1 MCLSAADTFSE
12 PSQNSNKELSVK
24 TVNDFFPKGTRTKSN
39 FSIIEQNNRN
49 KFMNQNILIS
59 TSYD

>member
-1 MCLSAADTFSE
+1 MCLSAADAFSK
-12 PSQNSNKELSVK
+12 PSQNFKKQLSVK
-24 TVNDFFPKGTRTKSN
+24 TVNDFFLKGTRTKSN